1 MASVIALTSLA
12 TAIPVGATSYEM
24 KTLPK
29 SMTIKVNGVK
39 RITLKSKVSVYDY
52 NYGKY
57 ITKYKNVKAT
67 FKSNKPSVASVSSD
81 GIVRAHKIGKAKL
94 SVKYNGEKKYIN
106 VKVSKK
112 KTIYIAH
119 RGAEDIAPECTLV
132 ALQKAV
138 DVGYSQMECDVWVDK
153 SGDFIVFHDSNM
165 ERLTGKN
172 MHIEQLTETLR
183 KKLPIIGGNNTSYY
197 PTQYIPKA
205 KDVLKLVNKNPG
217 IILTMHLKTTLD
229 ANQAAKLAKMIKKYG
244 VEDRIVLLSEKV
256 NNLHLYKGYGFK
268 RAYLCRWR
276 NEAHLLRVVDWAIK
290 NKINIIY
297 YKYYSDFLPPSS
309 FILKAHENNI
319 AINCFSLNKV
329 SQYEQM
335 TELGINGVICNK
347 ILFTYD
353 PLLNPAFVPPTEPP
367 TEAPTKAPT
376 EPPTEAPTETPTASS
391 TVPVTEPVQEPS
403 ETATA

>member
-1 MASVIALTSLA
+1 MKPIYILKSALAAALIAA
-12 TAIPVGATSYEM
+12 TALSFSGCGKEVALKVRDNSSVTNIKAKTGMTVSEALSNAKIELGSRDIAEPSRIYEITD
-24 KTLPK
+24 KTEE
-29 SMTIKVNGVK
+29 IVIRRYAKV
-39 RITLKSKVSVYDY
+39 KV
-52 NYGKY
+52 
-57 ITKYKNVKAT
+57 YKN
-67 FKSNKPSVASVSSD
+67 SSD
-81 GIVRAHKIGKAKL
+81 VT
-94 SVKYNGEKKYIN
+94 VE
-106 VKVSKK
+106 
-112 KTIYIAH
+112 
-119 RGAEDIAPECTLV
+119 
-132 ALQKAV
+132 
-138 DVGYSQMECDVWVDK
+138 
-153 SGDFIVFHDSNM
+153 VF
-165 ERLTGKN
+165 
-172 MHIEQLTETLR
+172 
-183 KKLPIIGGNNTSYY
+183 GGT
-197 PTQYIPKA
+197 
-205 KDVLKLVNKNPG
+205 
-217 IILTMHLKTTLD
+217 
-229 ANQAAKLAKMIKKYG
+229 
-244 VEDRIVLLSEKV
+244 VEDALDKAGI
-256 NNLHLYKGYGFK
+256 KGYGFK